1 MTTTEEQFVSENSLM
16 SENPPSQNEVSPA
29 NTVQETPLQIKE
41 PETTKKEAVR
51 EKSESANESL
61 LTNEEIPQKFR
72 NKDGSANVSALLKS
86 YKALEPLINEKA
98 KWTKEKES
106 LIQKLSMFQDKDPDA
121 VTDVS
126 KKNVELLEQVL
137 EKSTDIEKAKNLIE
151 KFKENPTN
159 ETIKELEGL
168 FPYETLKEIS
178 LQNAVETFAEL
189 KKQQDEYFNELQ
201 NYMTPIVE
209 KNFAALQNPV
219 AAEIFGQAVLKFGS
233 GLDSEWFF
241 LKLQQLKE
249 SFYSDFQKEQN
260 LKTEAN
266 TAVSTASKMSPNN
279 SAGGGVPLLKR
290 NALDLS
296 PQELDKMLD
305 EYYAK

>member
-1 MTTTEEQFVSENSLM
+1 MTTTEEQFVSENSLTD
-16 SENPPSQNEVSPA
+16 ENLPSQNEVPSV
-29 NTVQETPLQIKE
+29 NTTQETPPQTKE
-41 PETTKKEAVR
+41 PETIKNEAVR
-51 EKSESANESL
+51 EKTESANEVPL
-61 LTNEEIPQKFR
+61 INEKIPQKFR

-98 KWTKEKES
+98 KWTKEKDS
-106 LIQKLSMFQDKDPDA
+106 LIQKLSKFQAQDSEA
-121 VTDVS
+121 VSDFS
-126 KKNVELLEQVL
+126 KSNVELLEQVL
-137 EKSTDIEKAKNLIE
+137 EKSTDTEKAKSLIE

-178 LQNAVETFAEL
+178 LKNAVETLTEL
-189 KKQQDEYFNELQ
+189 KQQQDAYFDEVQ

-209 KNFAALQNPV
+209 KNFAALQNPIV
-219 AAEIFGQAVLKFGS
+219 AEIFGQTMMRFGT

-241 LKLQQLKE
+241 SKLQQLKE
-249 SFYSDFQKEQN
+249 SFFTEFQKGQN

-266 TAVSTASKMSPNN
+266 TAISTASKMSPNN

-296 PQELDKMLD
+296 PQELNKMLD